1 MEKTQAELDL
11 EKEIEILKQRLE
23 NKDIAEKRKTNELN
37 EQREKYNE
45 LSNAYKSEI
54 EKIKNELSSTIQ
66 SQVQEL
72 VSKQVSEIK
81 QAQEKEV
88 STYDKL
94 SKLNIDISD
103 DKSKKLIQLIGI
115 DKIAELSD
123 EELVST
129 FGIKEIKTKEEKEE
143 PSDENTAVDNGYDE
157 LGFLMY

>member
-45 LSNAYKSEI
+45 LSNAYKGEI

-143 PSDENTAVDNGYDE
+143 PVDENATADNGYDE